1 MLDQLT
7 ADSFLPQEG
16 SEFTADLGDGGV
28 LTLRL
33 MEVVRFPLQPNAPRT
48 EPFSLLFVGPATPML
63 LQRINALDHPVIG
76 PLEIFLVALGPVGR
90 DDARMRYEAAF
101 N

>member
-1 MLDQLT
+1 MLHKRFACSA
-7 ADSFLPQEG
+7 AD
-16 SEFTADLGDGGV
+16 
-28 LTLRL
+28 RL
-33 MEVVRFPLQPNAPRT
+33 SPACIVPARRIEI
-48 EPFSLLFVGPATPML
+48 FV
-63 LQRINALDHPVIG
+63 DPVMG

>member
-7 ADSFLPQEG
+7 AAAFLPQEG
-16 SEFTADLGDGGV
+16 SEFTVDIGDGGPLV
-28 LTLRL
+28 LRL

-48 EPFSLLFVGPATPML
+48 EPFSLLFVGPADPVL
-63 LQRINALDHPVIG
+63 PQRIHALDHPVMG